1 MPKYPKKKLAQL
13 VLQHCVL
20 HDIENVVISPG
31 SRNAPLTIG
40 FVNHPKINALS
51 VVDERSAAFFA
62 LGIAQQTQKPVAVL
76 CSSGSALLNYYPAV
90 AEAYYS
96 KIPLVIISADRPK
109 HLIDIGDGQ
118 TIRQENVF
126 KNHILF
132 SANLIEKQNTN
143 PSHPD
148 SNRVG
153 NISDESKNL
162 IFNNKL
168 IQRSLQISI
177 EQNGPVH
184 INIPFDEPLYET
196 VEQLYQFDF
205 KIERITNRNLKNSLL
220 DEIPLEVDE
229 LQEFATI
236 WNNASKKIVL
246 IGANYPDNMLQ
257 TQLDHIIE
265 DPSVLVFTETT
276 SNIYNNKFIN
286 NIDQLIF
293 SLADDKL
300 EYLQPNILLTLGGM
314 VVSKKVKQ
322 FLRKFQPKHHWH
334 IDRLNAPDTYHCLS
348 HHFKVSPEL
357 FFSQFFFLTK
367 NKKTDYQ
374 KSWLKVKKTRQ
385 IAHDKYLG
393 KIDFSDLKAFDII
406 LKNLPERTHLQL
418 SNSSIIR
425 YAQLFDLHNSL
436 QVFCNR
442 GTSGIDGS
450 SSTAIGASFARKDQ
464 TVFITGDISFFY
476 DSNALWNNYLK
487 KDLRIILINNCGGGI
502 FRFIPGPKS
511 SNALEFFETPH
522 QLNASHLCK
531 MFDFEY
537 FTSQNESDLKN
548 NLKSF
553 FSQSDQPKL
562 LEIFTPAEI
571 NDVVLKEY
579 FRSLD

>member
-13 VLQHCVL
+13 VLQHCIINE
-20 HDIENVVISPG
+20 IENVVISPG

-40 FVNHPKINALS
+40 FVNHSKINALS
-51 VVDERSAAFFA
+51 IVDERSAAFFA
-62 LGIAQQTQKPVAVL
+62 LGIAQQTQKPVAIL

-90 AEAYYS
+90 TEAYYS

-126 KNHILF
+126 ENHILF
-132 SANLIEKQNTN
+132 SANLIEKHN
-143 PSHPD
+143 PSHPF
-148 SNRVG
+148 SNQVG
-153 NISDESKNL
+153 NISAANKNL

-168 IQRSLQISI
+168 IQKVFLECIVQK
-177 EQNGPVH
+177 GPVH

-196 VEQLYQFDF
+196 VDELYQFDF
-205 KIERITNRNLKNSLL
+205 KIEKTANRNLRNSLL

-229 LQEFATI
+229 LQKFAIT

-246 IGANYPDNMLQ
+246 IGVNYPDAMLQ
-257 TQLDHIIE
+257 TQLDHIID

-276 SNIYNNKFIN
+276 SNVYNKNFIN

-293 SLADDKL
+293 SLDDDKL
-300 EYLQPNILLTLGGM
+300 EYLQPDILLSLGGM
-314 VVSKKVKQ
+314 VVSKKIKQ

-348 HHFKVSPEL
+348 HHFKVSPVL

-367 NKKTDYQ
+367 NKKSEYQ
-374 KSWLKVKKTRQ
+374 KYWLKVKKNRQ
-385 IAHDKYLG
+385 IDHNKFLS
-393 KIDFSDLKAFDII
+393 KVEFSDLKVFDII
-406 LKNLPERTHLQL
+406 LKSLPERTHLQL

-425 YAQLFDLHNSL
+425 YAQLFDLNNFL

-450 SSTAIGASFARKDQ
+450 SSTAIGASFAKKDQ

-476 DSNALWNNYLK
+476 DSNALWNKYIK
-487 KDLRIILINNCGGGI
+487 KDLRIILINNSGGGI

-511 SNALEFFETPH
+511 TNALDFFETPH
-522 QLNASHLCK
+522 QLNASNLSE
-531 MFDFEY
+531 MFEFEY
-537 FTSQNESDLKN
+537 SSAKNEERLSSH
-548 NLKSF
+548 LKSF
-553 FSQSDQPKL
+553 YQLSDKPKL
-562 LEIFTPAEI
+562 LEIFTPNEI